1 MAKTSISKQSVKR
14 NVKQQSSA
22 QKQRKLSYEEKK
34 ELKLKAA
41 RAKAAQNAA
50 QGNIEPANKDRFY
63 CTNKELLAELV
74 KWRDSAEKVE
84 DRIISEELGKMMIA
98 IGTKV
103 LNRSEF
109 RNYSKELKEDM
120 ASFGYFKI
128 IRGLKNYDFRFSN
141 AFSFFTT
148 AFFNAYLTI
157 LKKHYKHINIKKD
170 LMEKLLSEMET
181 FPGMNAASSLNKAIK
196 QYIGDDTSF
205 QG

>member
-1 MAKTSISKQSVKR
+1 MT
-14 NVKQQSSA
+14 
-22 QKQRKLSYEEKK
+22 
-34 ELKLKAA
+34 EL
-41 RAKAAQNAA
+41 
-50 QGNIEPANKDRFY
+50 I
-63 CTNKELLAELV
+63 

-109 RNYSKELKEDM
+109 RNYPKELKEDM

-181 FPGMNAASSLNKAIK
+181 FPGMNAASSLSKAIR
-196 QYIGDDTSF
+196 QYIGDDT
-205 QG
+205 GV

>member
-1 MAKTSISKQSVKR
+1 
-14 NVKQQSSA
+14 
-22 QKQRKLSYEEKK
+22 
-34 ELKLKAA
+34 
-41 RAKAAQNAA
+41 
-50 QGNIEPANKDRFY
+50 
-63 CTNKELLAELV
+63 
-74 KWRDSAEKVE
+74 
-84 DRIISEELGKMMIA
+84 MIA

-109 RNYSKELKEDM
+109 RNYPKELKEDM

-181 FPGMNAASSLNKAIK
+181 FPGMNAASSLSKAIR
-196 QYIGDDTSF
+196 QYIGDDT
-205 QG
+205 GV